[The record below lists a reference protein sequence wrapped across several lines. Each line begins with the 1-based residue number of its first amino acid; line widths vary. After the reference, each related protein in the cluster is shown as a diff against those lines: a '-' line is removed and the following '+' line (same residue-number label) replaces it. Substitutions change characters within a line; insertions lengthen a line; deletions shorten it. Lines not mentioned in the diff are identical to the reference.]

1 MTNFR
6 ESITIREADEAEQEA
21 VRSVMLEAYG
31 QYADLFPAEV
41 WKKYQDEIGNSV
53 SGKGA
58 IARLVAEIDGTIIG
72 SVQLYPSAEA
82 AYGRT
87 DMGINS
93 PVIRFLCVS
102 PLARGRGVAAALIE
116 EVVKRCLAIG
126 AADLYLHTVDMMA
139 SAIRLYERMGF
150 ERAYEKEFHNG
161 LHLVKCYRL
170 SLPQAKRVEAA
181 ELIVL
186 IRPEVGI

>member
-1 MTNFR
+1 MNNFR

-41 WKKYQDEIGNSV
+41 WKKYQHEIGSSV
-53 SGKGA
+53 SGEGT
-58 IARLVAEIDGTIIG
+58 IARLVAEIDGDIIG
-72 SVQLYPSAEA
+72 SVQLYPSSEA
-82 AYGRT
+82 AYRGT

-102 PLARGRGVAAALIE
+102 RRARGKGVATALIE
-116 EVVKRCLAIG
+116 EVVKRSLAIG
-126 AADLYLHTVDMMA
+126 ASYLYLHTIDMMA
-139 SAIRLYERMGF
+139 SAIRLYKRMGF
-150 ERAYEKEFHNG
+150 ERAYEKEYHNG

-170 SLPQAKRVEAA
+170 SLSQAKRVDAA
-181 ELIVL
+181 ELMVL
-186 IRPEVGI
+186 IRPEIGI

>member
-1 MTNFR
+1 MKDFR
-6 ESITIREADEAEQEA
+6 ESITIREADESEQEA
-21 VRSVMLEAYG
+21 VRSVILEAYG

-41 WKKYQDEIGNSV
+41 WEKYQHEIGSSV
-53 SGKGA
+53 SGEGV
-58 IARLVAEIDGTIIG
+58 IARLVAEIDGDIIG
-72 SVQLYPSAEA
+72 SVQLYPSSEA

-87 DMGINS
+87 DMGISS

-102 PLARGRGVAAALIE
+102 QRARGKGVATALIE
-116 EVVKRCLAIG
+116 EVVKRSLAIG
-126 AADLYLHTVDMMA
+126 ASHLYLHTVDMMA

-150 ERAYEKEFHNG
+150 KRAYDKEYHNG

-170 SLPQAKRVEAA
+170 SLSQAKRVEAA